1 QPRRKAYDLD
11 LLLLTQGWSRYDWH
25 DIFEGQQPEF
35 YPPEHGF
42 TLSGRVNALEAE
54 ETAKLMVKSKTHTFF
69 QILPLDDK
77 QHFSTEH
84 RYLLDNTKLAFILIG
99 QEHNTKQPKLYT
111 RITPVKDQSPLK
123 KIFPSD
129 FARLSASSSA
139 KAASKTV
146 RAFMNSAQKL
156 DSIFIKTKAVHNEDQ
171 GNTDTYTIGHRIHIT
186 ETMERLYFYVT
197 DLIQSRGFSVNR
209 SMSGVSISTSR
220 PMSL

>member
-1 QPRRKAYDLD
+1 FGDSLAINLSSTLKKGKHRLSISVLPGQTEAYRPKNNIISSAYIEPYIKGDLLHGSYYFSEGQPRRKAYDLD

-84 RYLLDNTKLAFILIG
+84 RYLLDNTKLAFSLIG

-129 FARLSASSSA
+129 FA
-139 KAASKTV
+139 
-146 RAFMNSAQKL
+146 
-156 DSIFIKTKAVHNEDQ
+156 
-171 GNTDTYTIGHRIHIT
+171 
-186 ETMERLYFYVT
+186 
-197 DLIQSRGFSVNR
+197 
-209 SMSGVSISTSR
+209 
-220 PMSL
+220 